1 MYGYNYVENG
11 WLGDIF
17 DIMTSDGI
25 YFLKTNVSPSQ
36 PGVGRNDYKAWVAV
50 SSELN
55 IITAHCTCPA
65 GNGRSCSHISAVI
78 YAVTLT
84 WKHGVAGVT
93 CTDRKQVWGKGAAK
107 VLAHDPLTDI
117 SFSRPDL
124 EQLKSGDKDHVP
136 NPKLY
141 LDHAELEKAVRESS
155 VKDLWDCKG
164 TLLSKVLNAPHTELN
179 DI

>member
-1 MYGYNYVENG
+1 MAYEDLVDYLIHSKAYDGEEMKAFRAMYGYKYVENG

-17 DIMTSDGI
+17 DIMTNDGI
-25 YFLKTNVSPSQ
+25 YFLKANVSPSQ
-36 PGVGRNDYKAWVAV
+36 PGVSRNDYKAWVAV

-65 GNGRSCSHISAVI
+65 GNGRSCSYISAVI

-84 WKHGVAGVT
+84 WNHGVAGET

-136 NPKLY
+136 KPKLY
-141 LDHAELEKAVRESS
+141 LDHAELEK
-155 VKDLWDCKG
+155 
-164 TLLSKVLNAPHTELN
+164 
-179 DI
+179 DIR